1 MKKQNKYQ
9 DVKTMDDL
17 EAALHSTREQIAAQ
31 GKEVHGGLTRVQ
43 EFYTPRNLALQG
55 VRKTALN
62 VNFYTR
68 ALFLVRALK
77 KRLQK

>member
-1 MKKQNKYQ
+1 MIDYRNI
-9 DVKTMDDL
+9 KTLDEL
-17 EAALHSTREQIAAQ
+17 TEAHRQSRQRIEEK
-31 GKEVHGGLTRVQ
+31 GKSVQQRLSGVQ

-68 ALFLVRALK
+68 ALLLVRALK

>member
-1 MKKQNKYQ
+1 MTMIDYRSI
-9 DVKTMDDL
+9 KTLDEL
-17 EAALHSTREQIAAQ
+17 KEAHHQSRLLIEEK
-31 GKEVHGGLTRVQ
+31 GKAVQQRLSGAQ

-68 ALFLVRALK
+68 ALFLVRTLK
-77 KRLQK
+77 KRLKK

>member
-1 MKKQNKYQ
+1 MTDYRNIKTLDELTEAHHQSRIRIEEKGKAVQQHLAGAQ
-9 DVKTMDDL
+9 D
-17 EAALHSTREQIAAQ
+17 
-31 GKEVHGGLTRVQ
+31 
-43 EFYTPRNLALQG
+43 FYTPRNLALQG

>member
-1 MKKQNKYQ
+1 MIDYRNI
-9 DVKTMDDL
+9 KTLDEL
-17 EAALHSTREQIAAQ
+17 TEAHHQSRLRIEEK
-31 GKEVHGGLTRVQ
+31 GKAVQQHLSGVQ

-62 VNFYTR
+62 VNFFAR
-68 ALFLVRALK
+68 ALFLVRSLK